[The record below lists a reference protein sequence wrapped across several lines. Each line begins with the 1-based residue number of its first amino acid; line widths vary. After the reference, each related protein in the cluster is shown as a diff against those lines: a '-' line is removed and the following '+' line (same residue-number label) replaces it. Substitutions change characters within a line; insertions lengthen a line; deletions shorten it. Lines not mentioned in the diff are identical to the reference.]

1 MERTA
6 GERTAGER
14 TAGEHTAGEHTAVK
28 PLVIARGGASAEAPE
43 HTIAAFEAA
52 LAEGADALAL
62 RVRLSRDGHPVAF
75 GPATL
80 ERTTDGRGPVGELT
94 VRELKRLDA
103 GGWKGSRFKGQRV
116 QTLQEVLERFRD
128 RTRFWIELPDGD
140 DAGSGIEE
148 RVISTLEIYE
158 VDERCLVQSA
168 NREALGRVRTL
179 NPAIPIGAL
188 WSAGSL
194 ASALPAPGTAEAL
207 CPAVEVL
214 QAGDVEKI
222 RAAGLGCYVWTVNEP
237 ALADRLVGWCVD
249 GILTDRPGLM
259 RACVGRA

>member
-1 MERTA
+1 MGPTA
-6 GERTAGER
+6 G
-14 TAGEHTAGEHTAVK
+14 K

-62 RVRLSRDGHPVAF
+62 RLRLSRDGHPVAF

-80 ERTTDGRGPVGELT
+80 ERTTDGRGPIGERT

-103 GGWKGSRFKGQRV
+103 GGWKGPRFAGQRV

-128 RTRFWIELPDGD
+128 RTRFLIELPDGA
-140 DAGSGIEE
+140 DAQSGVEE

-158 VDERCLVQSA
+158 AVERCLVQSA
-168 NREALGRVRTL
+168 DPKALARVRAL
-179 NPAIPIGAL
+179 NPDIPLGAR
-188 WSAGSL
+188 WSSGPL

-207 CPAVEVL
+207 CPAIEVL
-214 QAGDVEKI
+214 RAADVEMI

-249 GILTDRPGLM
+249 GILTDRPGLV
-259 RACVGRA
+259 RARIGRT

>member
-1 MERTA
+1 MEPPT
-6 GERTAGER
+6 GP
-14 TAGEHTAGEHTAVK
+14 

-52 LAEGADALAL
+52 LDEGADALSL
-62 RVRLSRDGHPVAF
+62 QVRLSRDGHPVAF

-80 ERTTDGRGPVGELT
+80 ERTTDGRGTVGERT

-103 GGWKGSRFKGQRV
+103 GGWKGLRFRGQRV

-128 RTRFWIELPDGD
+128 RTRFWIELPDGAD
-140 DAGSGIEE
+140 PQSGIEE
-148 RVISTLEIYE
+148 RVISMLEIYE
-158 VDERCLVQSA
+158 AVERCLVQSA
-168 NREALGRVRTL
+168 DPQALGRVRAL
-179 NPAIPIGAL
+179 NPTIPLGTL

-194 ASALPAPGTAEAL
+194 ASALPTPGTVDAL

-214 QAGDVEKI
+214 GATDLESI

-237 ALADRLVGWCVD
+237 ALADRLVGWRVD
-249 GILTDRPGLM
+249 GIVTDRPGLV
-259 RACVGRA
+259 RARIGRT